1 MLGTS
6 SKRGPPFSSRG
17 SWSLCTPEVPSIPF
31 SHYLVPR
38 PWRDSTEDS
47 PKAKSKHKAS
57 QFAVAQVA
65 HSLTLWPPHLGRTIS
80 RDHSRLPIFRMQW
93 EITWTFWNA
102 FFFFK
107 LHQEKISPHPATFL
121 GFVSV
126 SVFTWND
133 FLCTKW
139 HFQFTKMYPF
149 SSPTYLEV
157 HSSLL
162 TGTRISLSQS
172 ELPFSLKKWKIREE
186 MNKAEVH

>member
-102 FFFFK
+102 FFFKTTSGKDITPSSHISRFCECVC
-107 LHQEKISPHPATFL
+107 LHLEWLLVHKMTFSIHKNVSFLLPNLLRSTQFSPNRH
-121 GFVSV
+121 
-126 SVFTWND
+126 
-133 FLCTKW
+133 
-139 HFQFTKMYPF
+139 
-149 SSPTYLEV
+149 
-157 HSSLL
+157 
-162 TGTRISLSQS
+162 
-172 ELPFSLKKWKIREE
+172 
-186 MNKAEVH
+186 